1 MSGHLG
7 FGVTD
12 CAASK
17 AFFLHAL
24 QPLGYGIVME
34 GEHGIGIGS
43 KGKPALCLYQSSRTP
58 APLHLAFTA
67 ENRKQVQDFY
77 RAALEA
83 GGKGNGPP
91 GLQPHYHP
99 NDYGAYIIGPYGHNV
114 EAVCH
119 KPAAW

>member
-1 MSGHLG
+1 MFGHLG

-43 KGKPALCLYQSSRTP
+43 KGKPAL
-58 APLHLAFTA
+58 
-67 ENRKQVQDFY
+67 
-77 RAALEA
+77 
-83 GGKGNGPP
+83 
-91 GLQPHYHP
+91 
-99 NDYGAYIIGPYGHNV
+99 
-114 EAVCH
+114 
-119 KPAAW
+119 